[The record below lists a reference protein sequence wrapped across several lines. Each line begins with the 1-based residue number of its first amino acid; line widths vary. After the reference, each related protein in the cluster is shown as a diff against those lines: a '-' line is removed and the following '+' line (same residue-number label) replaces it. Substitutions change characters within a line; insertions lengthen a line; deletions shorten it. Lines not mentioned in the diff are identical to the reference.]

1 MMILSILAT
10 VVLLG
15 ALFYHRVSLFIS
27 SLILLAWTA
36 ALGVAGLWSAW
47 VLVPLAIIL
56 VPFNFAPM
64 RKSMI
69 SAPVFRGFRKVMPP
83 MSRTEKEA
91 IDAGTTWWE
100 GDLFQGKPDWKKLHN
115 YPQPRLTAEEQA
127 FLDGPVEEACR
138 MANDFQITHEL
149 ADLPPELW
157 AYLKEHRFFAMIIK
171 KRVRRAGVLGLC
183 PVSCAAKTLR
193 RERDPGNYRRRAEL
207 IRPGRAAATLRH

>member
-100 GDLFQGKPDWKKLHN
+100 GDLFRGKPDWKKLHN
-115 YPQPRLTAEEQA
+115 YTQPRLTSEEQA

-171 KRVRRAGVLGLC
+171 RVRRAGVLGLC

-193 RERDPGNYRRRAEL
+193 RERDHGDYRRRAEL
-207 IRPGRAAATLRH
+207 IRPGRVAATLRH